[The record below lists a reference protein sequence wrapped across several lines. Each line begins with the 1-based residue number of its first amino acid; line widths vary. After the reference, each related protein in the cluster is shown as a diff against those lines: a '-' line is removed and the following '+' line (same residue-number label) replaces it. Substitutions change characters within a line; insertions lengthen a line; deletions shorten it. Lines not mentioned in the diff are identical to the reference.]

1 MTAPA
6 ARRRIAISWITAPN
20 LTRPTHAFGVIRRRH
35 SRTPRSTMAE
45 QRSLPRATLGALG
58 VVYGDIGTSP
68 LYALK
73 EATAA
78 AGGSTDPAAVLGVLS
93 LIFWSLLVVITLK
106 YIVLILRADN
116 EGEGGILSLLA
127 LVQQKAGTASVWAKR
142 LIALAALGTA
152 LFYCDALITPA
163 ISVLS
168 AVEGLEL
175 LDPVFSGTVLPITLG
190 ILVALFAI
198 QRRGTAR
205 VGRMFGPI
213 MVVWFGTLGVLGTQ
227 AILRAPDVL
236 SALSP
241 GFAIALLATHPGV
254 ALAIMGAVF
263 LVLTGGEALYADM
276 GHFGKGPV
284 RLAWFTV
291 VWPGLL
297 LNYFGQGALLLTT
310 DGPVANPFFSLAS
323 PGLLPVLVV
332 LATAATII
340 ASQAT
345 ISGAFSV
352 TRQAV
357 QLDLLPRVEIRQ
369 TSADERGQIYV
380 PAANAVM
387 LLAVVGFVLAFGS
400 SSALSAAYGASV
412 IGTMLITTLL
422 GAVVARTAWEWST
435 PRIAIV
441 FGLFLL
447 IDFAFLVGNATK
459 IANGG
464 WVPLV
469 LAALMFAGFITW
481 RDGRAKLRHELRK
494 RAVPWAELPQLLAST
509 TRVPGTAVF
518 LVSQSGF
525 VPTALLRNLEH
536 NHVCHEHIVILH
548 LEFLRVPRQDRA
560 ARAWTEELMPN
571 VHAVHARFG
580 FMETPD
586 VSEALRGARQR
597 GLRLD
602 DVNCT
607 YFLGWHLVR
616 ARPRPGPAGVK
627 AQVFAYLQR
636 RSAQAAEFFRMP
648 TKRVVVLAT
657 EIDI

>member
-1 MTAPA
+1 M
-6 ARRRIAISWITAPN
+6 I
-20 LTRPTHAFGVIRRRH
+20 
-35 SRTPRSTMAE
+35 
-45 QRSLPRATLGALG
+45 
-58 VVYGDIGTSP
+58 
-68 LYALK
+68 
-73 EATAA
+73 
-78 AGGSTDPAAVLGVLS
+78 
-93 LIFWSLLVVITLK
+93 
-106 YIVLILRADN
+106 
-116 EGEGGILSLLA
+116 
-127 LVQQKAGTASVWAKR
+127 
-142 LIALAALGTA
+142 
-152 LFYCDALITPA
+152 
-163 ISVLS
+163 
-168 AVEGLEL
+168 
-175 LDPVFSGTVLPITLG
+175 
-190 ILVALFAI
+190 
-198 QRRGTAR
+198 
-205 VGRMFGPI
+205 
-213 MVVWFGTLGVLGTQ
+213 VWFGTLAVLGTLW
-227 AILRAPDVL
+227 ILRAPSVL
-236 SALSP
+236 SALYP
-241 GFAIALLATHPGV
+241 GYAIELLATHPSL
-254 ALAIMGAVF
+254 ALTILGAVF

-284 RLAWFTV
+284 RLAWFTL

-297 LNYFGQGALLLTT
+297 LNYFGQGALLLAT
-310 DGPVANPFFSLAS
+310 DAPVANPFFALAS
-323 PGLLPVLVV
+323 PGLLPMLVV

-357 QLDLLPRVEIRQ
+357 QLDLLPRVAIRQ

-380 PAANAVM
+380 PAANVVM
-387 LLAVVGFVLAFGS
+387 FLAVVGFVLAFGS

-422 GAVVARTAWEWST
+422 GAVVARTAWGWST
-435 PRIAIV
+435 PRIGAV

-447 IDFAFLVGNATK
+447 VDLTFLVGNTTK
-459 IANGG
+459 IVSGG
-464 WVPLV
+464 WVPLA
-469 LAALMFAGFITW
+469 LAALMFAGLITW
-481 RDGRAKLRHELRK
+481 RDGRAKLRHALRE
-494 RAVPWAELPQLLAST
+494 RAVPWTALPKLLAEA

-525 VPTALLRNLEH
+525 VPTAMLRNLEH
-536 NHVCHEHIVILH
+536 NHVCHERIVILH
-548 LEFLRVPRQDRA
+548 LEILRMPRQDRA
-560 ARAWTEELMPN
+560 TRAWIEELTPE

-586 VSEALRGARQR
+586 VAEALRGARQR

-616 ARPRPGPAGVK
+616 ARPRSGLAGIK
-627 AQVFAYLQR
+627 SQVFAYLQR

>member
-1 MTAPA
+1 MTD
-6 ARRRIAISWITAPN
+6 N
-20 LTRPTHAFGVIRRRH
+20 
-35 SRTPRSTMAE
+35 
-45 QRSLPRATLGALG
+45 RSLPRATLGALG

-73 EATAA
+73 EATTA
-78 AGGSTDPAAVLGVLS
+78 AGGFGDPAAVLGVLS
-93 LIFWSLLVVITLK
+93 LIFWSLFLVVTLK
-106 YIVLILRADN
+106 YVMLILRADN
-116 EGEGGILSLLA
+116 AGEGGILSLLA
-127 LVQQKAGTASVWAKR
+127 LVQQKLGTASVWAGR
-142 LIALAALGTA
+142 LLAVAALGTA

-168 AVEGLEL
+168 AVEGLTL
-175 LDPVFSGTVLPITLG
+175 LDPSFAGMVLPITLG

-198 QRRGTAR
+198 QSRGTAR

-213 MVVWFGTLGVLGTQ
+213 MVLWFVTLAALGVREIAAAPEVIA
-227 AILRAPDVL
+227 AISPRH
-236 SALSP
+236 AL
-241 GFAIALLATHPGV
+241 ALLATHPSV
-254 ALAIMGAVF
+254 ALTILGAVF
-263 LVLTGGEALYADM
+263 LVLTGAEALYADM
-276 GHFGKGPV
+276 GHFGKQPV
-284 RLAWFTV
+284 RIAWLGL
-291 VWPGLL
+291 VWPALL
-297 LNYFGQGALLLTT
+297 LNYFGQGALLLT
-310 DGPVANPFFSLAS
+310 GGGAVANPFFALAS
-323 PGLLPVLVV
+323 AAWLPALVT

-357 QLDLLPRVEIRQ
+357 QLDLLPRVAIRQ

-380 PAANAVM
+380 PAANVAM
-387 LLAVVGFVLAFGS
+387 FLAVVGFVLAFGS
-400 SSALSAAYGASV
+400 SSALSAAYGAAV
-412 IGTMLITTLL
+412 IGTMSSTTVL
-422 GAVVARTAWEWST
+422 GAIVARVVWNWSLG
-435 PRIAIV
+435 RIAAV
-441 FGLFLL
+441 FGVFLL
-447 IDFAFLVGNATK
+447 VDVAFVLGNATK
-459 IANGG
+459 IPSGG
-464 WVPLV
+464 WVPLA

-481 RDGRAKLRHELRK
+481 RDGRAKLRHELRA
-494 RAVPWAELPQLLAST
+494 RAVPWNELPNLLASS

-548 LEFLRVPRQDRA
+548 LEILRTPRQDRTT
-560 ARAWTEELMPN
+560 RAWVEGLLPG

-586 VSEALRGARQR
+586 VVEALRGARQR
-597 GLRLD
+597 GLRID
-602 DVNCT
+602 DVSCT

-616 ARPRPGPAGVK
+616 ARPRSGLAGIK
-627 AQVFAYLQR
+627 SQVFAYLQR